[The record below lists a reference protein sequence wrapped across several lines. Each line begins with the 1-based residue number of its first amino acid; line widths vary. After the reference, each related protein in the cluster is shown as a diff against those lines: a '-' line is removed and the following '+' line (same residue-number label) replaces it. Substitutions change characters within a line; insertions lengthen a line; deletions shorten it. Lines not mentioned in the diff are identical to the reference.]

1 MSRLQ
6 TGKGEHFWGVL
17 ELAEIPR
24 LREEDS
30 GGQFADAGQGKAGR
44 IDTPNTLFDL
54 IVQLTHL
61 GVDLVIQLQQDQ
73 HQIDQVIAGGADRAF
88 CQGLELNK
96 VTHGE
101 AAALADQADLV
112 SDLSLSMW

>member
-1 MSRLQ
+1 MP
-6 TGKGEHFWGVL
+6 GGERQGGS
-17 ELAEIPR
+17 IPR
-24 LREEDS
+24 IHS
-30 GGQFADAGQGKAGR
+30 
-44 IDTPNTLFDL
+44 L
-54 IVQLTHL
+54 IVQLTLL

-73 HQIDQVIAGGADRAF
+73 HQIDQVIAGGADRVF